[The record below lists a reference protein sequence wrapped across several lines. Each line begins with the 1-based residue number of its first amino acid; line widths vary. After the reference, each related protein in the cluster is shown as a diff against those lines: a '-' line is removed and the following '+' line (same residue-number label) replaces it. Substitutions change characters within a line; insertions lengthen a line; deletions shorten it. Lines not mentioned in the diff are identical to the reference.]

1 MIISVLGSTGSVGCQ
16 TLEVAE
22 ALGYQ
27 VAGLAAGKNVDRLL
41 SQIAAVKPRIVSV
54 LDEATADLLKTKLRA
69 LGLTAPEI
77 VYGQAGN
84 ALVATCSEAERVVA
98 AISGFVGLPPVIAAI
113 EAGKDVALANKE
125 TLVAAGPLVMAK
137 VLENGVRLLPVDSEH
152 AAIFQCLGGKPVGM
166 HDRIWL
172 TCSGGPF
179 FGRSRDSLVD
189 VKAADALKHPTW
201 SMGAKITIDSATLM
215 NKALEVV
222 EAVHL
227 FGAKPSQVNVI
238 IHRSSI
244 VHSMV
249 SFADGSTLAQL
260 GPPDMRLAIQQALT
274 YPHVR
279 ENKLITPFNPTE
291 PRYRE
296 LSFHDVD
303 RSVFP
308 AFDLVDEALAAGGWM
323 PLVMNAANEA
333 AVALFLAG
341 KISFFGIYDAIS
353 RAMAAY
359 RVTEDVDV
367 TNPDAMMDLH
377 HFVMRGVRPH

>member
-1 MIISVLGSTGSVGCQ
+1 MILSVLGSTGSVGRQ

-22 ALGYQ
+22 ALGYE
-27 VAGLAAGKNVDRLL
+27 VAGLAAGKNVDLL
-41 SQIAAVKPRIVSV
+41 LTQIVAVKPRIVSV
-54 LDEATADLLKTKLRA
+54 FDEATADLLKTKLR
-69 LGLTAPEI
+69 GLPFEEPEI

-84 ALVATCSEAERVVA
+84 KRVATHPAAERVVA
-98 AISGFVGLPPVIAAI
+98 AISGFVGLPPVMAAI

-137 VLENGVRLLPVDSEH
+137 VKEKGVRLLPVDSEH
-152 AAIFQCLGGKPVGM
+152 AAIFQCLGGKPLGER
-166 HDRIWL
+166 DRIWL

-179 FGRSRDSLVD
+179 FGRSRDSLRAVQ
-189 VKAADALKHPTW
+189 AADALKHPTW
-201 SMGAKITIDSATLM
+201 AMGAKITIDSATLM

-227 FGAKPSQVNVI
+227 FGAEPAQVKVI

-244 VHSMV
+244 IHSMV

-260 GPPDMRLAIQQALT
+260 GMPDMRLAIQQALT
-274 YPHVR
+274 YPQVC
-279 ENKLITPFNPTE
+279 ENKLVTPFDPSD
-291 PRYRE
+291 PCCRE

-308 AFDLVDEALAAGGWM
+308 ALDLVDQALAAGGLM

-341 KISFFGIYDAIS
+341 KLSFYGIYEAIS